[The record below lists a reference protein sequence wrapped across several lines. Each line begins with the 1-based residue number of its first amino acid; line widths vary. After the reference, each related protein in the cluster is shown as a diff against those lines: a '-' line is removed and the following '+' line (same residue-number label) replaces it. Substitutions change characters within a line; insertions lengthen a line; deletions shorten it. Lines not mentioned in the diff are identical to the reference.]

1 MKNNII
7 VSILVTLVVSGGV
20 GFYAGMKY
28 TSSSSISAGAEG
40 GQFQRGGGQGR
51 GGRAAG
57 GMTSGEILSRDSTS
71 LTIQMRDGGSRI
83 VFLSNNTQVLKA
95 APGTTTD
102 LMSGE
107 QITAIGGGN
116 ADGSMTA
123 QTIQIRPKLSGTS
136 TQPFSR

>member
-7 VSILVTLVVSGGV
+7 VSVLATLVIAGGI

-28 TSSSSISAGAEG
+28 SSSNTSTTQITA
-40 GQFQRGGGQGR
+40 GQFQRDGGVGR
-51 GGRAAG
+51 GGRSAN
-57 GMTSGEILSRDSTS
+57 GMTSGEILSRDATS

-83 VFLSNNTQVLKA
+83 IFLAGSTQVIKA
-95 APGTTTD
+95 DPGTTTD

-107 QITAIGGGN
+107 QITAIGGAN

-123 QTIQIRPKLSGTS
+123 QTIQIRPRKFGTTTPPSGS
-136 TQPFSR
+136 